1 MDSSGVGGYNL
12 PDLQRVSMSDTVRC
26 WLVARDYFDEDLIT
40 LVYATRNGQ
49 RHVTQQLSSALL
61 AKKPPTAAKDVDS
74 DRLEPVADPDDRER
88 YATEAERM
96 ADRHD
101 PDDRV

>member
-1 MDSSGVGGYNL
+1 M
-12 PDLQRVSMSDTVRC
+12 RC
-26 WLVARDYFDEDLIT
+26 WLVERDYYDEDLVT
-40 LVYATRNGQ
+40 LVYATPDGS
-49 RHVTQQLSSALL
+49 RHLTQQLSTALL
-61 AKKPPTAAKDVDS
+61 SKKPPTAAKDVEP
-74 DRLEPVADPDDRER
+74 DRLEPVADEETRTR

>member
-1 MDSSGVGGYNL
+1 MT
-12 PDLQRVSMSDTVRC
+12 DTVRC
-26 WLVARDYFDEDLIT
+26 WLVERDYFDEDLIT
-40 LVYATRNGQ
+40 LVYATPDGQ

-61 AKKPPTAAKDVDS
+61 AKKPPTAAKDVDQ
-74 DRLEPVADPDDRER
+74 DRLEPVSDSDDRQR

-96 ADRHD
+96 AARHD

>member
-1 MDSSGVGGYNL
+1 MT
-12 PDLQRVSMSDTVRC
+12 DTVQC

-40 LVYATRNGQ
+40 LVYATPDGQ

-61 AKKPPTAAKDVDS
+61 AKKPPTAAKDVET
-74 DRLEPVADPDDRER
+74 DRLEPVSDPEERER
-88 YATEAERM
+88 YAAEAERM
-96 ADRHD
+96 ATRHD